1 MRVHELFETM
11 EENATVLDRVLMDV
25 NIADQLRE
33 RNLVLERVVDTI
45 TRIVD
50 EYREIQETNSTLTRF
65 SRGGLA

>member
-50 EYREIQETNSTLTRF
+50 EYREIQETGLTR
-65 SRGGLA
+65 